1 MNRLENLLEQ
11 SMSRHSHLCPRQVL
25 GVRMALAGAEL
36 LSFELPRHD
45 KSMIVVTETDGCFL
59 DGLEVAS
66 GLTPGHRT
74 LRIVD
79 YGKIAATFVDV
90 KNGLA
95 VRMAPRPEVRQQA
108 FLFAPGETRHYF
120 AQLQGYQVMPANIL
134 FSAAWVTLSP
144 SAEVIMSRPGVRT
157 VCSACAEE
165 IINEREVVIEDKVFC
180 QTCCGNSYYVQQ
192 TDTSALPLIKSVTTV

>member
-1 MNRLENLLEQ
+1 MNRLESLLEQ
-11 SMSRHSHLCPRQVL
+11 SMARHSHLCPRQVL

-45 KSMIVVTETDGCFL
+45 KSMIIVTETDGCFL
-59 DGLEVAS
+59 DGLEVAT

-95 VRMAPRPEVRQQA
+95 VRIAPRPDVRQQA
-108 FLFAPGETRHYF
+108 FRFAQGETRHYF

-157 VCSACAEE
+157 VCSACGEE
-165 IINEREVVIEDKVFC
+165 IINEREVVIEDKAFC
-180 QTCCGNSYYVQQ
+180 QTCCGNGYYVRQ